1 MYWNFSSEGGWIL
14 LDLYMWAAGLE
25 KIQNLKRKNTLAFK
39 SVWATS
45 PWVFTTLYYH
55 LSLQRLVNAPCKALS
70 PPHFKCI
77 TQCIQLSEAPRN
89 SSLSSYNYWNDA
101 HWQQSYI
108 THTHAH
114 LHTQLPPTG
123 SATTLLNLSTA
134 AACMCFNACIQA
146 EYTWVHVY
154 VWASEFKHA
163 NILYL

>member
-14 LDLYMWAAGLE
+14 LDLYMWVAGLE
-25 KIQNLKRKNTLAFK
+25 EIQSLKKKTHAQWRVCGLHPPEFL
-39 SVWATS
+39 
-45 PWVFTTLYYH
+45 LYYH
-55 LSLQRLVNAPCKALS
+55 LSLQRLVNAPCKALF
-70 PPHFKCI
+70 PPHYKCI

-108 THTHAH
+108 THTHTR
-114 LHTQLPPTG
+114 LHTLLPPTG

-146 EYTWVHVY
+146 EYTWAHVY
-154 VWASEFKHA
+154 VWASQFKHA
-163 NILYL
+163 NIQYL